1 MHCIHSELREH
12 THKPMITFFLFYI
25 LIKKNHKHRVS
36 EMRFPQKTTYS
47 PAVASLGGS
56 LAVTELALNTV
67 V

>member
-1 MHCIHSELREH
+1 
-12 THKPMITFFLFYI
+12 
-25 LIKKNHKHRVS
+25 
-36 EMRFPQKTTYS
+36 MRFPQKTTYS